1 MVHITL
7 ADFLDFVSKS
17 GSSKLSKVKRLKHR
31 PPYRPRFDYY
41 RPLRETIA
49 AVHRA
54 HGDRAAFDA
63 ALMAALPEE
72 FPIRSELLAVGAAYR
87 AWWGR
92 KQLGWFEPPRVI
104 WTQGEI
110 AITINPDLGLI
121 VDGRPHLMK
130 LWFRDVALEK
140 RGLDVVFQLME
151 DATPGLVP
159 PGTEV
164 GVLDVRRSHLFSP
177 TVEVSGASA
186 WLNGEVAYLSAAW
199 ADV

>member
-31 PPYRPRFDYY
+31 PPYRPSFDYY
-41 RPLRETIA
+41 RPLRESIA

-54 HGDRAAFDA
+54 CGDRAAFDHILA
-63 ALMAALPEE
+63 DAMPQELPV
-72 FPIRSELLAVGAAYR
+72 RAELTEVASAYR

-92 KQLGWFEPPRVI
+92 KQLGWFEPPRII
-104 WTQGEI
+104 WTQGDI
-110 AITINPDLGLI
+110 AITINPDVGLI
-121 VDGRPHLMK
+121 LDGRPHLLK
-130 LWFRDVALEK
+130 LWFRDVPLGK

-151 DATPGLVP
+151 DATTGLVP

-164 GVLDVRRSHLFSP
+164 GVLDVRRSRLFTP
-177 TVEVSGASA
+177 TIEVPNASA

-199 ADV
+199 AEV